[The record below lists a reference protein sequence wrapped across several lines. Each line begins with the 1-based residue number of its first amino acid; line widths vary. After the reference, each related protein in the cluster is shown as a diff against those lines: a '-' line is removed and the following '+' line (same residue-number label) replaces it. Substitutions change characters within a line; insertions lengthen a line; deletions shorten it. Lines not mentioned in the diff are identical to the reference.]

1 MRIIELFEAISRV
14 KDAKLQLHIVH
25 SVKLVGNRD
34 IIERVDVPTP
44 WVTHIYHYQSS
55 WPL

>member
-55 WPL
+55 